1 MSVELIAIIMFGL
14 LIVLLLAG
22 VPLAFVGGGIAA
34 IFVVYLWGVK
44 GFYLIVAH
52 VFDTMDSYSLV
63 AVPMFVFMANMLE
76 RSGVGEALFRAIHVW
91 TGPLR
96 GSLAVATIIACMIIA
111 AMVGIVGAGVVM
123 MGLIAL
129 PAMLKRNYGKD
140 IALGSILAGG
150 TLGQLIPPSVIFIVY
165 ALVAGASVGKLF
177 MGGMVAGVLLGSL
190 YITYILVRCYF
201 QPHQGPPAPKEERMI
216 PLTQKLVYLRGLI
229 LPGLLVTSVLGSIFL
244 GIATPT
250 EAAGV
255 GALGSIISAAVHRQL
270 TRENLKYVLFQTT
283 WTTCMIAWIF
293 FGVSAFSAVFILAG
307 ASKMVENIIIGLPFS
322 PMGIIIAMQIFYL
335 IMGVPMDWLGSL
347 MITGPIF
354 FPIVRSLGFDL
365 VWFGVLFNVNMQ
377 IAYLSPPVGASM
389 YYLKG
394 VAPPEITMGD
404 IFRSVLPFVGLQLIG
419 LSLIIAFPGMIMWL
433 PEMVIGG

>member
-22 VPLAFVGGGIAA
+22 VPLAFVGGGVAA
-34 IFVVYLWGVK
+34 LFIVYLWGVD
-44 GFYLIVAH
+44 GFYLIVSH
-52 VFDTMDSYSLV
+52 VFDTMDSYALV
-63 AVPMFVFMANMLE
+63 AVPMFIFMAMMLE
-76 RSGVGEALFRAIHVW
+76 RSGVGDALFKAIHVW

-96 GSLAVATIIACMIIA
+96 GSLAVATVIACMIIA

-129 PAMLKRNYGKD
+129 PAMLKRKYSKSM
-140 IALGSILAGG
+140 ALGPILAGG
-150 TLGQLIPPSVIFIVY
+150 TLGQLIPPSVIFIIY
-165 ALVAGASVGKLF
+165 ALVAGVSIGKLF
-177 MGGMVAGVLLGSL
+177 MGGLCAGVLLGGL
-190 YITYILVRCYF
+190 YITYILIRCYF
-201 QPHQGPPAPKEERMI
+201 QPHLGPPLSKEERMM
-216 PLTQKLVYLRGLI
+216 PLPQKLAHLRGLI
-229 LPGLLVTSVLGSIFL
+229 IPGLLMTAVLGSIFL
-244 GIATPT
+244 GMATPT

-255 GALGSIISAAVHRQL
+255 GALGALISTAVHRQL
-270 TRENLKYVLFQTT
+270 SWQNVKYALFVTTR
-283 WTTCMIAWIF
+283 TTCMIAWIF
-293 FGVSAFSAVFILAG
+293 FGVKAFSAVFTLAG
-307 ASKMVENIIIGLPFS
+307 AGKMVENMIIGLPLG
-322 PMGIIIAMQIFYL
+322 PWGILISMQVFYL
-335 IMGVPMDWLGSL
+335 IMGVPMDWLGCL

-354 FPIVRSLGFDL
+354 IPIIRELGFDA

-377 IAYLSPPVGASM
+377 IAYLSPPVGSSM

-419 LSLIIAFPGMIMWL
+419 LSLIMAFPRIVMWL

>member
-1 MSVELIAIIMFGL
+1 MSIELIAITMFGL

-34 IFVVYLWGVK
+34 IFVVYLWGVN

-52 VFDTMDSYSLV
+52 VFDTMDSYSFI
-63 AVPMFVFMANMLE
+63 AIPMFIFMANMLE
-76 RSGVGEALFRAIHVW
+76 RSGVGEALFKAIHVW

-96 GSLAVATIIACMIIA
+96 GSLAVTAVIACMIIA

-129 PAMLKRNYGKD
+129 PAMLKRNYSKSM
-140 IALGSILAGG
+140 ALGSILAGG

-165 ALVAGASVGKLF
+165 ALVAGVSIGKLF
-177 MGGMVAGVLLGSL
+177 MGGLVAGVLLGVL
-190 YITYILVRCYF
+190 YITYILIRCYL
-201 QPHQGPPAPKEERMI
+201 QPHLAPPAPKEERML
-216 PLTQKLVYLRGLI
+216 PVTEKLAYLRGLI
-229 LPGLLVTSVLGSIFL
+229 LPFILVTAVLGTIFL
-244 GIATPT
+244 GIATPS

-255 GALGSIISAAVHRQL
+255 GALGSIISAAVYRQL
-270 TRENLKYVLFQTT
+270 NWENVKYALFVTTR
-283 WTTCMIAWIF
+283 TTCMIAWIF
-293 FGVSAFSAVFILAG
+293 FGVKAFSAVFILAG
-307 ASKMVENIIIGLPFS
+307 AGQMVEDMIIGLPLG
-322 PMGIIIAMQIFYL
+322 PWGILISMQVFYL
-335 IMGVPMDWLGSL
+335 IMGVPMDWLGCL

-354 FPIVRSLGFDL
+354 IPIVEALGFDV

-377 IAYLSPPVGASM
+377 IAYLSPPVGSSM

-394 VAPPEITMGD
+394 VAPPEVSMGD
-404 IFRSVLPFVGLQLIG
+404 IFRSVWPFVACQFIG
-419 LSLIIAFPGMIMWL
+419 LSLIIAFPRMVLWL